1 MTEIFDVKMW
11 QEIIV
16 GSLTQLGGDLAAFI
30 PKLLGMIVILLVG
43 WILARIL
50 QAAAGRVLER
60 AGLDRAA
67 ERLGVSET
75 LQEAGLVRAPS
86 GVIARLLF
94 WLLMLTFVLSAVET
108 LGLSAVTSTIDR
120 LIAYLP
126 NVIAA
131 SLIVVLGLLL
141 ARFVGNLVASGAAA
155 ADMPY
160 ARALGSGARAAM
172 IIMVTI
178 LSLEQLGVDAAAL
191 LYAMVI
197 VASAIAIA
205 LSLSFANGSRDVVGA
220 IVAGYYLRNSLG
232 EGAHVEIDGRA
243 GVLERVGPIDTLFN
257 KGDDS
262 WSIPNRRLLDAI
274 IDRKRATPGS

>member
-30 PKLLGMIVILLVG
+30 PKLLGMIVILMVG

-274 IDRKRATPGS
+274 IDRKRATAGS